1 MLTKRGVES
10 DALLLRAMDGLKT
23 VGKKIQQRGWAGGG
37 GMGGENH

>member
-23 VGKKIQQRGWAGGG
+23 VGKKISNEGGEERGGG
-37 GMGGENH
+37 GAV